1 MKNIP
6 DPKEAEIDRLA
17 RNAIAEMDLDYS
29 HLLQVVDSASV
40 GPGPDAAIQPEA
52 FIEQTMAL
60 VNATVERNRTQE
72 TEE

>member
-1 MKNIP
+1 MKTIP

-29 HLLQVVDSASV
+29 HLLQVVGSASV
-40 GPGPDAAIQPEA
+40 GPGPDAAIQPA
-52 FIEQTMAL
+52 VFIEKTMAL
-60 VNATVERNRTQE
+60 VSATVERNRTQE